1 MTYNCTASVS
11 RNRATANRCGIAS
24 RSHQYDTLG
33 RPTSRTLARQGATR
47 NDVFTYNDRSELISD
62 VVDGTGLNGW
72 DYDNIGN
79 RLLQQQGS
87 AYDTYTSNA
96 LNQYTAIED
105 ETHDVF
111 TPTYD
116 DDGNQTRIKISTGI
130 WNVTYNA
137 KNRPVLFSKE
147 GENLTVACT
156 YDYMGR
162 RATKVVT
169 ENGVI
174 TTSHRFLYRG
184 YLQIACCDRKRVN
197 HPCLWLITWDP
208 TQPVATRPLAIQ
220 KDSTWYT
227 YGWDLTKNVCE
238 VYGSTGYIRA
248 AYEYSPYGEGDAVGD
263 VTQPLRWG
271 SEYEDEETKLTYYNW
286 RYYSPVFGRWVVK
299 DLLLEKQQYNLYR
312 YCSNSPIYLY
322 DQLGNAYSNQSSAA
336 RAAIRRWSNA
346 SIRNDIEYCG
356 LICKDKKTSK
366 YTYTGGAGD
375 ISSCYPFDFP
385 CPACSLVIAYW
396 HTHGAFIDN
405 DNDGNEDRGYLTEE
419 FSTDDYDLA
428 DSYDVDAYVGTPF
441 GKVIMYDHNNGVE
454 YNKRPW
460 NK

>member
-1 MTYNCTASVS
+1 MAE
-11 RNRATANRCGIAS
+11 
-24 RSHQYDTLG
+24 
-33 RPTSRTLARQGATR
+33 
-47 NDVFTYNDRSELISD
+47 F
-62 VVDGTGLNGW
+62 
-72 DYDNIGN
+72 
-79 RLLQQQGS
+79 
-87 AYDTYTSNA
+87 AYDT
-96 LNQYTAIED
+96 
-105 ETHDVF
+105 H
-111 TPTYD
+111 
-116 DDGNQTRIKISTGI
+116 
-130 WNVTYNA
+130 
-137 KNRPVLFSKE
+137 
-147 GENLTVACT
+147 
-156 YDYMGR
+156 GR
-162 RATKVVT
+162 RATKKITSNGNVT
-169 ENGVI
+169 LHQRYI
-174 TTSHRFLYRG
+174 YRG
-184 YLQIACCDRKRVN
+184 YLQIACCDLTRSG
-197 HPCLWLITWDP
+197 HPCLWLLTWDP
-208 TQPVATRPLAIQ
+208 SQLVATRPLAVR
-220 KDSTWYT
+220 KDGTWYV

-238 VYGSTGYIRA
+238 IFGPAGYIRA

-286 RYYSPVFGRWVVK
+286 RYYSPVIGRWGVR

-356 LICKDKKTSK
+356 LICKDKRTSK

-375 ISSCYPFDFP
+375 IDSCAPFDFP

-405 DNDGNEDRGYLTEE
+405 DNDGKEDRRYLTEQ
-419 FSTDDYDLA
+419 FSAADYALA
-428 DSYDVDAYVGTPF
+428 NLYDVDAYVGTPL